1 MATAWPQRTWAIEDA
16 HNHGRLLAQQLV
28 AAGETVLDLPAKLT
42 ARVRVLDRGANR
54 KTDGI
59 DAAAVAL
66 VALRRKDLHQLR
78 EDDHVTVFRLPVE
91 RRT

>member
-54 KTDGI
+54 KPDDI
-59 DAAAVAL
+59 NAVAVA
-66 VALRRKDLHQLR
+66 VALRRSDPRQIR
-78 EDDHVTVFRLPVE
+78 DDDHGSTLH
-91 RRT
+91 